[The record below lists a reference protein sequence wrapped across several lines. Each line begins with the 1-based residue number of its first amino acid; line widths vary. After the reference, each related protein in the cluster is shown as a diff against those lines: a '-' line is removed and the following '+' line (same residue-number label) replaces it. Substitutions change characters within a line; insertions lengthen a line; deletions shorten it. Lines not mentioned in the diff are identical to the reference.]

1 MGSRVQPPPRG
12 STLYHMLEDSQ
23 AAIFCC
29 CCEVPSPGCARRT
42 ASSSPPP
49 TPPGDPDSP
58 ASPASLPSSSSS
70 SSLDGAAPLP
80 SDTSPEESGG
90 GGGHQSRST
99 KRSLSDMGAVQQ
111 QQHKEGA
118 GDTERNRL
126 YSPFRRSLFPG
137 VPPTLQFYSDGHQVL
152 PLPACIRKQL
162 RWKVTSITPLL
173 IRQTVVRSGFRLTRD
188 GPYWNGT
195 WGKHIKCFTFAEIKG
210 FQKVNHFPGSF
221 HLGRKDKL
229 WQNVVRLGR
238 IRGEKGRPSLP
249 DTFLLPQELPLL
261 RDAWSAETPGDHCW
275 IIKPPASARGAG
287 VHVVHRWDQIP
298 KKQPLVVQ
306 RYVRTP
312 YLINGTKFDLRLYA
326 LVTSFDPLKI
336 YLFPDGLVRFASIKY
351 SQECEDLSDRYMH
364 LTNYSINKKS
374 ATYTAGGSGDCQG
387 HKWSIKALQG
397 YLEGLGVDFASLWE
411 QMVDI
416 VVKTLAC
423 AEGPMNRLI
432 QRHTSSRYTCYEL
445 FGFDILLDEQLK
457 PWLLEVNISPSLRSA
472 TPVDYT
478 VKSEVVKDMLNL
490 AGFQLPQQ
498 LKDDLDERLLECYGL
513 EEQDD
518 LSLNPLLH
526 TYSLSPAELLK
537 HRHYETSLM
546 DVEEETSGLLESL
559 TPDDVRVLVQSE
571 DELSRCG
578 SFKRV
583 FPGGRHGDVTLLAHR
598 RYYNLLLAAWER
610 RYGHQRHK
618 GVEWLQRLCAKGFH
632 LMSPDTERVPTA
644 ERQSSPV
651 SEKSHRRKV
660 TRNVSILSLQKER
673 QHRG

>member
-1 MGSRVQPPPRG
+1 M
-12 STLYHMLEDSQ
+12 Y
-23 AAIFCC
+23 
-29 CCEVPSPGCARRT
+29 
-42 ASSSPPP
+42 
-49 TPPGDPDSP
+49 
-58 ASPASLPSSSSS
+58 
-70 SSLDGAAPLP
+70 
-80 SDTSPEESGG
+80 
-90 GGGHQSRST
+90 
-99 KRSLSDMGAVQQ
+99 AV
-111 QQHKEGA
+111 
-118 GDTERNRL
+118 
-126 YSPFRRSLFPG
+126 F
-137 VPPTLQFYSDGHQVL
+137 

-249 DTFLLPQELPLL
+249 DTFLLPHELPLL
-261 RDAWSAETPGDHCW
+261 KDAWVAGTPGDQCW
-275 IIKPPASARGAG
+275 IIKPPASARGSG

-306 RYVRTP
+306 RYVRNP

-336 YLFPDGLVRFASIKY
+336 YLYPDGLVRFASIKY
-351 SQECEDLSDRYMH
+351 SQESEDLSDRYMH

-374 ATYTAGGSGDCQG
+374 ATYTPGGSGDCQG

-397 YLEGLGVDFASLWE
+397 YLEGLGVDFTSLWE

-445 FGFDILLDEQLK
+445 FGFDILLDDQLK

-478 VKSEVVKDMLNL
+478 VKSEVVKDMFNL
-490 AGFQLPQQ
+490 VGFQLPQQ

-513 EEQDD
+513 EEHDD

-537 HRHYETSLM
+537 HRHYETSLL
-546 DVEEETSGLLESL
+546 DVEEETSGLLDSL

-578 SFKRV
+578 SFERV

-618 GVEWLQRLCAKGFH
+618 GGFLRLTSDATFTALPSSSASGDGAAV
-632 LMSPDTERVPTA
+632 MSPKCASAKASRASLLAYCKMAVTVAGSVLAVCVVAAGIVAMVQLLALGDVMGEDPSFVPSQPLIRGHFPEGPVRQAGGGVTA
-644 ERQSSPV
+644 TTVTVIRSASKGADQGASPT
-651 SEKSHRRKV
+651 SAAPTTGREMPP
-660 TRNVSILSLQKER
+660 
-673 QHRG
+673 

>member
-1 MGSRVQPPPRG
+1 MPGDSRLKPSTQRAFGSRKKRAWNKKAPATSAPSAAELESRPDPLDLPG
-12 STLYHMLEDSQ
+12 TSTDDT
-23 AAIFCC
+23 
-29 CCEVPSPGCARRT
+29 VG
-42 ASSSPPP
+42 
-49 TPPGDPDSP
+49 
-58 ASPASLPSSSSS
+58 PSSTSET
-70 SSLDGAAPLP
+70 LRVDAAYYSTAEQAQRVERSAQTKTVL
-80 SDTSPEESGG
+80 SGKSAT
-90 GGGHQSRST
+90 Q
-99 KRSLSDMGAVQQ
+99 
-111 QQHKEGA
+111 
-118 GDTERNRL
+118 
-126 YSPFRRSLFPG
+126 
-137 VPPTLQFYSDGHQVL
+137 
-152 PLPACIRKQL
+152 RKFD
-162 RWKVTSITPLL
+162 LL
-173 IRQTVVRSGFRLTRD
+173 G
-188 GPYWNGT
+188 
-195 WGKHIKCFTFAEIKG
+195 
-210 FQKVNHFPGSF
+210 VNHFPGSF

-618 GVEWLQRLCAKGFH
+618 GLCALH
-632 LMSPDTERVPTA
+632 I
-644 ERQSSPV
+644 PV
-651 SEKSHRRKV
+651 SLLTTS
-660 TRNVSILSLQKER
+660 S
-673 QHRG
+673 G

>member
-1 MGSRVQPPPRG
+1 MVTRVQPPPRG

-80 SDTSPEESGG
+80 SDTSPEETGG
-90 GGGHQSRST
+90 GGGHQSRPT

-118 GDTERNRL
+118 GDTERDRL

-229 WQNVVRLGR
+229 HLPPAPRAAPAEGRLERRDSRRPLLDHQAACVG
-238 IRGEKGRPSLP
+238 KGCRRARCPSLGP
-249 DTFLLPQELPLL
+249 DTQEAAIGGP
-261 RDAWSAETPGDHCW
+261 E
-275 IIKPPASARGAG
+275 
-287 VHVVHRWDQIP
+287 
-298 KKQPLVVQ
+298 
-306 RYVRTP
+306 VRA
-312 YLINGTKFDLRLYA
+312 D
-326 LVTSFDPLKI
+326 SI

-498 LKDDLDERLLECYGL
+498 LNNDLDERLLECYG
-513 EEQDD
+513 
-518 LSLNPLLH
+518 
-526 TYSLSPAELLK
+526 
-537 HRHYETSLM
+537 
-546 DVEEETSGLLESL
+546 
-559 TPDDVRVLVQSE
+559 
-571 DELSRCG
+571 
-578 SFKRV
+578 
-583 FPGGRHGDVTLLAHR
+583 
-598 RYYNLLLAAWER
+598 
-610 RYGHQRHK
+610 
-618 GVEWLQRLCAKGFH
+618 
-632 LMSPDTERVPTA
+632 
-644 ERQSSPV
+644 
-651 SEKSHRRKV
+651 
-660 TRNVSILSLQKER
+660 
-673 QHRG
+673 

>member
-1 MGSRVQPPPRG
+1 MGAAAQQQPP
-12 STLYHMLEDSQ
+12 
-23 AAIFCC
+23 
-29 CCEVPSPGCARRT
+29 
-42 ASSSPPP
+42 SPPP
-49 TPPGDPDSP
+49 QPPQREQ
-58 ASPASLPSSSSS
+58 
-70 SSLDGAAPLP
+70 
-80 SDTSPEESGG
+80 EEDAE
-90 GGGHQSRST
+90 QE
-99 KRSLSDMGAVQQ
+99 
-111 QQHKEGA
+111 EGA
-118 GDTERNRL
+118 TDTERNCF

-137 VPPTLQFYSDGHQVL
+137 VPPTLHFYTEGHQVL
-152 PLPACIRKQL
+152 PLPACIRRQL
-162 RWKVTSITPLL
+162 RWKVTTITPLL

-229 WQNVVRLGR
+229 WLNVQRQGGR
-238 IRGEKGRPSLP
+238 HGGAEWRPSLP

-261 RDAWSAETPGDHCW
+261 RDTWQRERPPGGHCW

-287 VHVVHRWDQIP
+287 VHVVHRWEQIP

-306 RYVRTP
+306 RYVRNP

-336 YLFPDGLVRFASIKY
+336 YLFPDGLVRFASNKY

-374 ATYTAGGSGDCQG
+374 ATYTPGGSGDCQG
-387 HKWSIKALQG
+387 HKWSIRALQR
-397 YLEGLGVDFASLWE
+397 YLEALGVDFAGLWE

-445 FGFDILLDEQLK
+445 FGFDILLDDQLK

-472 TPVDYT
+472 TPVDYA

-490 AGFQLPQQ
+490 VGFQLPRQ
-498 LKDDLDERLLECYGL
+498 LRDDLDERLLACYGL

-526 TYSLSPAELLK
+526 TYALSPAELLK
-537 HRHYETSLM
+537 HRHFETSLM
-546 DVEEETSGLLESL
+546 DEEEACSALLENL

-571 DELSRCG
+571 DELCRRG
-578 SFKRV
+578 AFERV
-583 FPGGRHGDVTLLAHR
+583 FPGGSGHQGREGGEWASLPHHR
-598 RYYNLLLAAWER
+598 RYYNRLLAAWER
-610 RYGHQRHK
+610 RFAHQRHK
-618 GVEWLQRLCAKGFH
+618 GIEWLQRLCAKGFH
-632 LMSPDTERVPTA
+632 LMSPETERVPTA
-644 ERQSSPV
+644 ESQSPIL
-651 SEKSHRRKV
+651 EKSQRRKV
-660 TRNVSILSLQKER
+660 TRNVSILAQKER

>member
-1 MGSRVQPPPRG
+1 MVTRVQPPPRG

-58 ASPASLPSSSSS
+58 TSPASLPSSSSS
-70 SSLDGAAPLP
+70 SSLDGATPLP
-80 SDTSPEESGG
+80 SDTSPEETGG
-90 GGGHQSRST
+90 GGGHQSRPT

-118 GDTERNRL
+118 GDAERDRL

-498 LKDDLDERLLECYGL
+498 LNNDLDERLLECYGL

-610 RYGHQRHK
+610 RFGHQRHK

-632 LMSPDTERVPTA
+632 LTSPDMERVPTA
-644 ERQSSPV
+644 ESQSSPV

-660 TRNVSILSLQKER
+660 TRNVNIHLLQKER

>member
-1 MGSRVQPPPRG
+1 MVSRVQPQG
-12 STLYHMLEDSQ
+12 SSSLYHLLEDSQ

-29 CCEVPSPGCARRT
+29 CCEAPSPGCARRT
-42 ASSSPPP
+42 SSSDASATPPP
-49 TPPGDPDSP
+49 LVRSPEGVGGREPGKR
-58 ASPASLPSSSSS
+58 LVVM
-70 SSLDGAAPLP
+70 GAA
-80 SDTSPEESGG
+80 
-90 GGGHQSRST
+90 
-99 KRSLSDMGAVQQ
+99 QQ
-111 QQHKEGA
+111 QQHEEPTPQQQQQRDTGGAAKAEEDPEGPC
-118 GDTERNRL
+118 L

-137 VPPTLQFYSDGHQVL
+137 VPPTLHFYTEGHQVL
-152 PLPACIRKQL
+152 PLPACIRRQL
-162 RWKVTSITPLL
+162 RWKVTTITPLL

-229 WQNVVRLGR
+229 WLNVQRQASWAC
-238 IRGEKGRPSLP
+238 PSTSPLLP

-261 RDAWSAETPGDHCW
+261 RDAWQRDRPPGGHCW

-306 RYVRTP
+306 RYVRNP

-326 LVTSFDPLKI
+326 LVTSFDPLKV
-336 YLFPDGLVRFASIKY
+336 YLFPDGLVRFASNKY

-374 ATYTAGGSGDCQG
+374 ASYTPGASGTDCQG
-387 HKWSIKALQG
+387 HKWSIRALQR
-397 YLEGLGVDFASLWE
+397 YLEALGVDFAGLWE

-416 VVKTLAC
+416 VVRTLAC

-445 FGFDILLDEQLK
+445 FGFDILLDDQLK

-472 TPVDYT
+472 TPVDYA

-490 AGFQLPQQ
+490 VGFQIPRQ
-498 LKDDLDERLLECYGL
+498 LRDDLDERLLACYGL
-513 EEQDD
+513 EEQDE
-518 LSLNPLLH
+518 LVLNPLLH
-526 TYSLSPAELLK
+526 TYTLSPAEVLK
-537 HRHYETSLM
+537 HRHFETSLM
-546 DVEEETSGLLESL
+546 DAEEACSALLEQL

-571 DELSRCG
+571 DELCRRG
-578 SFKRV
+578 AFQRV
-583 FPGGRHGDVTLLAHR
+583 FPCAQPHQGPPLPHHR

-610 RYGHQRHK
+610 RFAHQRHK
-618 GVEWLQRLCAKGFH
+618 GIEWLQRLCAKGFH
-632 LMSPDTERVPTA
+632 LMSPETERVPTA
-644 ERQSSPV
+644 ESQSPIV
-651 SEKSHRRKV
+651 EKSQRRKV
-660 TRNVSILSLQKER
+660 TRNVSILAHKER

>member
-1 MGSRVQPPPRG
+1 MVTRVQPAPQG
-12 STLYHMLEDSQ
+12 SLYHLLEDSQ

-29 CCEVPSPGCARRT
+29 CCEAPSPGCARRT
-42 ASSSPPP
+42 SSPPLVSSSSDASSSAPPLVR
-49 TPPGDPDSP
+49 SP
-58 ASPASLPSSSSS
+58 EGVGSRDHPRPNKGVVM
-70 SSLDGAAPLP
+70 GAA
-80 SDTSPEESGG
+80 
-90 GGGHQSRST
+90 
-99 KRSLSDMGAVQQ
+99 QQ
-111 QQHKEGA
+111 QEPAPQGAQLPKEEEEQEEGPCF
-118 GDTERNRL
+118 

-137 VPPTLQFYSDGHQVL
+137 VPPTLHFYTEGHQVL
-152 PLPACIRKQL
+152 PLPPCIRRQL
-162 RWKVTSITPLL
+162 RWKVTTITPLL

-229 WQNVVRLGR
+229 WLNVQRQG
-238 IRGEKGRPSLP
+238 PSSPLLP

-261 RDAWSAETPGDHCW
+261 RDAWQRERPPGGHCW

-287 VHVVHRWDQIP
+287 VHVVHRWEQIP

-306 RYVRTP
+306 RYVRNP

-326 LVTSFDPLKI
+326 LVTSFDPLKV
-336 YLFPDGLVRFASIKY
+336 YLFPDGLVRFASNKY

-374 ATYTAGGSGDCQG
+374 ASYTPGGSGDCQG
-387 HKWSIKALQG
+387 HKWSIRALQR
-397 YLEGLGVDFASLWE
+397 YLEALGVDFASLWE

-416 VVKTLAC
+416 VVRTLAC

-445 FGFDILLDEQLK
+445 FGFDVLLDDQLK

-472 TPVDYT
+472 TPVDYA

-490 AGFQLPQQ
+490 VGFQIPRQ
-498 LKDDLDERLLECYGL
+498 LRDDLDERLLACYGL
-513 EEQDD
+513 EEQDE
-518 LSLNPLLH
+518 LVLNPLLH
-526 TYSLSPAELLK
+526 TYSLSPAEVLK
-537 HRHYETSLM
+537 HRHFETSLM
-546 DVEEETSGLLESL
+546 DEEEACLALLENL

-571 DELSRCG
+571 DELCRRG
-578 SFKRV
+578 AFQRV
-583 FPGGRHGDVTLLAHR
+583 FPAPPHRLRHQGSPHQR

-610 RYGHQRHK
+610 RFSHQRHK
-618 GVEWLQRLCAKGFH
+618 GIERLQRLCAKGFH
-632 LMSPDTERVPTA
+632 LLSPETERVPTA
-644 ERQSSPV
+644 ESQSPV
-651 SEKSHRRKV
+651 LEKSQRRKV
-660 TRNVSILSLQKER
+660 TRNVSILAQKER

>member
-1 MGSRVQPPPRG
+1 MVTRVQPPGRG
-12 STLYHMLEDSQ
+12 SSLYHMLEDSQ

-42 ASSSPPP
+42 TSSSPPP
-49 TPPGDPDSP
+49 PTPPVADDSP
-58 ASPASLPSSSSS
+58 VSPP
-70 SSLDGAAPLP
+70 SSLDAIAVPVVR
-80 SDTSPEESGG
+80 SPDGNGG
-90 GGGHQSRST
+90 GIGHLSRPA
-99 KRSLSDMGAVQQ
+99 KRPLSDMGAAQQ
-111 QQHKEGA
+111 QQQQDGA
-118 GDTERNRL
+118 GADAERDRL

-137 VPPTLQFYSDGHQVL
+137 VPPTLQFYCDGHQVL
-152 PLPACIRKQL
+152 PLPASIRRQL

-173 IRQTVVRSGFRLTRD
+173 IRQTVMRSGFRLTRD

-195 WGKHIKCFTFAEIKG
+195 WGKHIKCFTFAEIKS

-238 IRGEKGRPSLP
+238 IRGERGRPSLP

-261 RDAWSAETPGDHCW
+261 RDAWISEEDHCW

-336 YLFPDGLVRFASIKY
+336 YLFPDGLVRFASNKY
-351 SQECEDLSDRYMH
+351 SQESEDLSDRYMH

-374 ATYTAGGSGDCQG
+374 ATYTPGGSGDCQG
-387 HKWSIKALQG
+387 HKWSIRALQG
-397 YLEGLGVDFASLWE
+397 YLEALGVDFASLWG
-411 QMVDI
+411 QMEDI
-416 VVKTLAC
+416 VAKTLSC

-445 FGFDILLDEQLK
+445 FGFDILLDEDLK

-472 TPVDYT
+472 TPVDHA
-478 VKSEVVKDMLNL
+478 VKSQVVKDMLNL
-490 AGFQLPQQ
+490 VGFQLPQQ
-498 LKDDLDERLLECYGL
+498 LKDDLDEQLLQCYGL

-546 DVEEETSGLLESL
+546 DLEEETSGLLESL

-571 DELSRCG
+571 DELSRRG
-578 SFKRV
+578 SFERV
-583 FPGGRHGDVTLLAHR
+583 FPGGRHGDTTLLAHR

-610 RYGHQRHK
+610 RFRHQRHK

-632 LMSPDTERVPTA
+632 LMSPDTDRVPRA
-644 ERQSSPV
+644 ESQSPV
-651 SEKSHRRKV
+651 SEKSQRRKV